1 MMALRV
7 PARAGPKVGGA
18 RFDPRG
24 ARFWKRK
31 RAPGG
36 ARTDDA
42 KVYGDMHVHDAAGEK

>member
-18 RFDPRG
+18 RF
-24 ARFWKRK
+24 WKRK

-36 ARTDDA
+36 ARTEDA